1 MAGLFGLIPIYYD
14 LLVERV
20 GNKKDEFGTSYA
32 SMPCV
37 DIPARGNFAVAVVGL
52 VVKHN
57 VFFAVK
63 KIKVSNTFPTH
74 FFDKHEER
82 FDACFALQHCAV
94 WQNNVKS

>member
-63 KIKVSNTFPTH
+63 KIKVSNTFPAISSTNM
-74 FFDKHEER
+74 R
-82 FDACFALQHCAV
+82 
-94 WQNNVKS
+94 NVSMPVLPCSIVPSGKTT

>member
-1 MAGLFGLIPIYYD
+1 MRMAGLFGLIPIYYD

-52 VVKHN
+52 VVK
-57 VFFAVK
+57 
-63 KIKVSNTFPTH
+63 
-74 FFDKHEER
+74 
-82 FDACFALQHCAV
+82 L
-94 WQNNVKS
+94 

>member
-63 KIKVSNTFPTH
+63 KIKVS
-74 FFDKHEER
+74 R
-82 FDACFALQHCAV
+82 
-94 WQNNVKS
+94 NVSMPVLPCSIVPSGKTT